1 MFKRFISVLCM
12 FFGILTAAH
21 AGPVANIE
29 YVHKMI
35 THVWGLEIPYNPEL
49 KNPRFAANMEYLLAA
64 VDVAN
69 EILNGYKTTDYK
81 SDPKY
86 ATRYIADTLVTNKAV
101 YELIKIY
108 YPFNVRIKTT
118 NDNQPFNFNI
128 AARGKF
134 YVDWGDG
141 NRETIDLTDI
151 DLSNSAL
158 SFEHTYSSAGE
169 YTVSLGGR
177 ATEYADVDPYSDG
190 LPGAW
195 EHTFNFYPW
204 GDNVVG
210 VSGKIGSVFPTLA
223 DGSNPNFGGLFAFS
237 QIETVPAD
245 LFDGIYGQASLAM
258 FAGMFMESKIK
269 EIPGGLFDG
278 ITGSS
283 SHMFRSFCEGCKNLD
298 TVSGDAFKFANNL
311 EPTHGMFESAFMYS
325 SLKGIPAG
333 LFDDVVGEP
342 AGAMFFYTFDR
353 CSELTGEIPAGLF
366 AGISGTPADSMF
378 RETFNGCSGLTG
390 EIPDDLFGN
399 ISGTLPQWSS
409 FGSMF
414 AGCTGLTGM
423 SAKIGGTLLYEIWP
437 DATSN
442 QVGGMYYNCTGLT
455 DYPCIPTTWG
465 GLGTDTDCKIENVI
479 VESTT
484 RPDVAEWPFEMK
496 TVDLDAGGEI
506 GIGLALVGDVY
517 IDWGDGNYTTIN
529 MMGDYQAEEIGHEYV
544 TAGEYTIKIA
554 ANPRKYFSG
563 MDWTTFYV
571 WPNESLASI
580 DGSLGRVFPTLSNG
594 SNPCFA
600 YAFENAANLTG
611 EIPADL
617 FDGIHGQPNDYMY
630 AGLFAGCSGL
640 TGEIPAGLFGDLSG
654 EWTEYLFDSVF
665 GGCAGLTGEIPAD
678 LFAGL
683 TGDLSDYALGYAFA
697 DCSGL
702 TGPSAKIGNKYL
714 YEIWP
719 DATEYQVE
727 GMYIGATG
735 LSDWCQIPDL
745 WRGGADLLCDSDAEF
760 AVHVKTPSA
769 NSTFEFRLGAAGEFT
784 VDWGDGDV
792 ETIVK
797 DNTDSVTY
805 THTYANAGD
814 YVFGISG
821 QATAYPTDEDGGA
834 AFTFYTNYSNTN
846 QIYNIRGSLGHVFGT
861 LADGSQPRFSNL
873 FHRATNMT
881 IVVPENLFA
890 GIHGQPINNMFEGA
904 FDTAG
909 IVGFAGPL
917 FAGISGT
924 PTDSLYQFTFAYCN
938 ELSLPLPDGMFG
950 NLTGDLGNSTFYGTF
965 YQSHN
970 MTGSSARDANG
981 RYLYEV
987 WPDATWDHV
996 TGMYCNDSQYTDR
1009 DNIPN
1014 AWTSCID

>member
-1 MFKRFISVLCM
+1 
-12 FFGILTAAH
+12 
-21 AGPVANIE
+21 
-29 YVHKMI
+29 MI
-35 THVWGLEIPYNPEL
+35 AHVWGLEIPYNPEL

-69 EILNGYKTTDYK
+69 EKLNGYKTTDYK

-101 YELIKIY
+101 HELIKIY

-158 SFEHTYSSAGE
+158 NFEHTYSSAGE

-177 ATEYADVDPYSDG
+177 ATEYADADPYSDG
-190 LPGAW
+190 LPTAW
-195 EHTFNFYPW
+195 EHTFNFYGM
-204 GDNVVG
+204 GDKLVG
-210 VSGKIGSVFPTLA
+210 VSGHLGRVFPTLA
-223 DGSNPNFGGLFAFS
+223 DGSNPNFGGLFSGA

-245 LFDGIYGQASLAM
+245 LFDGIHGQASLAM
-258 FAGMFMESKIK
+258 FAGMFMGSNIK

-278 ITGSS
+278 ITASS
-283 SHMFRSFCEGCKNLD
+283 SHMFRSFCEDCMNLD
-298 TVSGDAFKFANNL
+298 TVSGDAFKFANDL
-311 EPTHGMFESAFMYS
+311 EPTYGMFESAFMYS

-342 AGAMFFYTFDR
+342 AVAMFDLTFNR

-366 AGISGTPADSMF
+366 AGISGAPANNMFDS
-378 RETFNGCSGLTG
+378 TFSGCSGLTG

-399 ISGTLPQWSS
+399 ISGTLSQWNS
-409 FGSMF
+409 FRAMF
-414 AGCTGLTGM
+414 SGCTGLTGM
-423 SAKIGGTLLYEIWP
+423 SAKIDGTLLYEIWP
-437 DATSN
+437 DATSS
-442 QVGGMYYNCTGLT
+442 QVDRMYSGCTGLT

-496 TVDLDAGGEI
+496 TVDLDAGGSI
-506 GIGLALVGDVY
+506 GIGVALVGDVY

-529 MMGDYQAEEIGHEYV
+529 MMGDYQSEYIVHEYA

-571 WPNESLASI
+571 WPNETLASI
-580 DGSLGRVFPTLSNG
+580 EGSLGRVFPTLSNG

-617 FDGIHGQPNDYMY
+617 FDGIHGQPNDWMY

-640 TGEIPAGLFGDLSG
+640 KGEIPAGLFGDLSG

-665 GGCAGLTGEIPAD
+665 AGCAGLTGEIPAD

-735 LSDWCQIPDL
+735 LSDWCQIPSL
-745 WRGGADLLCDSDAEF
+745 WRGADPLCDSDAEF
-760 AVHVKTPSA
+760 AVYVKTPSA
-769 NSTFEFRLGAAGEFT
+769 NSEFGFRLGAAGEFT
-784 VDWGDGDV
+784 VDWGDGNV

-797 DNTDSVTY
+797 DNTDSVNY

-821 QATAYPTDEDGGA
+821 QATAYPTDFSDYYGGDTGA
-834 AFTFYTNYSNTN
+834 AIAFGARSIVGADY
-846 QIYNIRGSLGHVFGT
+846 IYNIRGSLGHVFGT
-861 LADGSQPRFSNL
+861 LADGSQPRFLNL
-873 FHRATNMT
+873 FRGAKQMT
-881 IVVPENLFA
+881 IVVPENLFD
-890 GIHGQPINNMFEGA
+890 GIYGQPVSHMFQYA
-904 FDTAG
+904 FYLSG
-909 IVGFAGPL
+909 IKGVMGPL

-924 PTDSLYQFTFAYCN
+924 PTDSLYQWTFSNCDG
-938 ELSLPLPDGMFG
+938 LSLPLPDGMFG
-950 NLTGDLGNSTFYGTF
+950 NLTGDLGLYTFGNTFYN
-965 YQSHN
+965 SDN

-987 WPDATWDHV
+987 WPDATWGQV
-996 TGMYCNDSQYTDR
+996 EGMYCNGSQYTDM
-1009 DNIPN
+1009 DNIPG
-1014 AWTSCID
+1014 AWTGCPPV